1 MSRIHA
7 TSLPHSSRL
16 YQQPAGIRDSDFV
29 DCYAKAC
36 DAPLDDAAQR
46 ALSFP
51 RWVSALMRLRNAL
64 VAPFGLNTEV
74 TSPDRP
80 NQPDRP
86 DRPDQPNRTNRPD
99 RIGVFPLVSRDEHE
113 MILGLDDTHLDFRI
127 SILKQDGQIYFATWV
142 RTKNRF
148 GRIYLRLILPFHI
161 LIVRNAVARA

>member
-1 MSRIHA
+1 MTRIHA

-51 RWVSALMRLRNAL
+51 RWVSGLMRLRNAL
-64 VAPFGLNTEV
+64 VAPFGLKTDV
-74 TSPDRP
+74 TSTDQPDRP
-80 NQPDRP
+80 NQ
-86 DRPDQPNRTNRPD
+86 PD

-113 MILGLDDTHLDFRI
+113 MILGLDDSHLDFRI

-148 GRIYLRLILPFHI
+148 GRMYLRLIMPFHI

>member
-1 MSRIHA
+1 MTRIHA
-7 TSLPHSSRL
+7 TSLPQSSRL

-29 DCYAKAC
+29 DCYTKAC
-36 DAPLDDAAQR
+36 ETSLEDAAQR

-74 TSPDRP
+74 TSPNRP
-80 NQPDRP
+80 NQ
-86 DRPDQPNRTNRPD
+86 PD
-99 RIGVFPLVSRDEHE
+99 RIGVFPLVSRDENE
-113 MILGLDDTHLDFRI
+113 MILGLDDSHLDFRI

-148 GRIYLRLILPFHI
+148 GRIYLSLIMPFHI
-161 LIVRNAVARA
+161 LIVRNAVGRA

>member
-1 MSRIHA
+1 MTRIHA

-29 DCYAKAC
+29 DCYTKSC
-36 DAPLDDAAQR
+36 DAPLSDAAQR

-64 VAPFGLNTEV
+64 VAPFGLKTDV
-74 TSPDRP
+74 TSPDRS
-80 NQPDRP
+80 NQ
-86 DRPDQPNRTNRPD
+86 PD

-113 MILGLDDTHLDFRI
+113 LILGLDDSHLDFRI

-148 GRIYLRLILPFHI
+148 GRIYLRLIMPFHI

>member
-1 MSRIHA
+1 MTRIHA

-51 RWVSALMRLRNAL
+51 RWVSGLMRLRNAL

-80 NQPDRP
+80 NQPDRSNQP
-86 DRPDQPNRTNRPD
+86 DRPD
-99 RIGVFPLVSRDEHE
+99 RIGVFPLISHDEHE
-113 MILGLDDTHLDFRI
+113 LILGLDDSHLDFRI

-148 GRIYLRLILPFHI
+148 GRIYLRLIMPFHI